1 MEFLVEKQRKALI
14 REWRGRS
21 CSSSV
26 QALAHK
32 TQSGLPYRDLVGAQS
47 GVPYRDLVGAQS
59 GLPYRDLVG
68 GEGGFLRSCRCT
80 CAAHAVFLHT
90 TRDHSAL
97 QSAHGPSPPPPSTAV
112 PARGS
117 RSYSIGWSLAVG
129 SRNSGVKGQ
138 IQAVSTQSGSK
149 HRWTKYK
156 GIKG

>member
-32 TQSGLPYRDLVGAQS
+32 TQSGL
-47 GVPYRDLVGAQS
+47 PYRDLVGAQS

-129 SRNSGVKGQ
+129 SRNSGVKGR